1 MTESD
6 KVKQPFNLS
15 VNKRSDMQ
23 LTNNTAVAGK
33 IEARHT
39 GWRLVLARMQ
49 DAVPITV
56 RKNLEGFTT
65 WHRRLSFLMLQ

>member
-1 MTESD
+1 MTESH
-6 KVKQPFNLS
+6 KVKQPFNRS

-33 IEARHT
+33 IEAHHT
-39 GWRLVLARMQ
+39 EWRLVLARMQ

-56 RKNLEGFTT
+56 RKNLEEFTT